1 MTASSASDIQ
11 VTESALP
18 EELLASTGF
27 LLSRVGMGMKLRVLE
42 ELDDAGCP
50 GFQYGVLALLREG
63 ASQTQ
68 ARIADVLGV
77 DRSQLVGELDE
88 LEERGLI
95 ERKRDPNDRRRHLVS
110 MTPAGRKALA
120 RLRALARKMDDD
132 YLAPLSDDEREA
144 LHTLLLRLAEVHEP
158 RCAPPI
164 VT

>member
-95 ERKRDPNDRRRHLVS
+95 ERRRDPEDRRRHMVKITAAGKRELV
-110 MTPAGRKALA
+110 
-120 RLRALARKMDDD
+120 RLRAIVRRLEDS
-132 YLAPLSDDEREA
+132 YLACLDEASRKQ
-144 LHTLLLRLAEVHEP
+144 LHDLLLDVAACNDSRYK
-158 RCAPPI
+158 R
-164 VT
+164 